1 VHGANGDP
9 AKLALLE
16 AMISFASSTGAAV
29 CGEGVEDLDDLRALA
44 DLDATYAQGFALAR
58 PAPPWPVLAPS
69 VAATSADQLEL
80 GVRIA
85 AGARV
90 ADSWAQRLADLADH
104 FAAVEDL
111 SDLVDAGPIVAAL
124 LGAEDVA
131 LMRPGGRED
140 EMVELI
146 SQHPMYPAGTTWS
159 LDDFPGTVHLLAN
172 RRIGQV
178 VRGDANCDP
187 AELAELELIGMGA
200 MLIVPVPFAGGRSA
214 LMEVYR
220 VRRQAFSRAEVNRA
234 RLVALQL
241 QAVLDRLLRA

>member
-1 VHGANGDP
+1 
-9 AKLALLE
+9 
-16 AMISFASSTGAAV
+16 
-29 CGEGVEDLDDLRALA
+29 VEDM
-44 DLDATYAQGFALAR
+44 
-58 PAPPWPVLAPS
+58 
-69 VAATSADQLEL
+69 
-80 GVRIA
+80 
-85 AGARV
+85 
-90 ADSWAQRLADLADH
+90 
-104 FAAVEDL
+104 

-124 LGAEDVA
+124 LGADDVA

-146 SQHPMYPAGTTWS
+146 SQHPMYSAGTTWS
-159 LDDFPGTVHLLAN
+159 LDDFPGTVHLLAH

-187 AELAELELIGMGA
+187 AELAELEVIGMGA